1 MSFLTSAWSFVI
13 AASLILALQ
22 HIVIWFYNRQSTTN
36 LLFSFTALGAAVSA
50 LIELLQ
56 LQTTSIEIYHQVV
69 RFGHIP
75 IFILLI
81 SLVWFVDIYFGT
93 ARRWLTILITSMW
106 SVALIINFTSEN
118 SLTFQSISEIQR
130 VTLPWG
136 EEFSIPIG
144 TANNWKYLADAAS
157 LLILVFIIDASIK
170 LWQTGNKRRS
180 LIVGGSIIFFIVL
193 AGIHTPLV
201 DEGIIKTPYM
211 ISFAFLGILIAM
223 SLELLSDVIKIPK
236 LSKKIL
242 SQEIRWKNFLNNMQ
256 VAIMEIGRDEKI
268 SFVNPFCINFFGLND
283 KEIIG
288 MHYSGFLTET
298 AKKSVA
304 KFAKSTEKSGNIP
317 VFRLEMVGAD
327 RATKIVDWQSV
338 KIFNTD
344 GEWTSTLSVGVDITE
359 QQNTYEEITALKE
372 QLEKENIVLREEI
385 LHTPDNHE
393 ILGDS
398 SVIKYSLSRVK
409 QVAPT
414 DTTILLEGETG
425 VGKELFARLIHTE
438 SERSNKPF
446 IIVNCAVIPSNLLES
461 ELFGHEKGAFTG
473 ADSKR
478 MGRFENA
485 DGATIFLDEIGELP
499 LELQPKL
506 LRVLEEGEFERLG
519 SNKTIKVDVRII
531 TATNRILKD
540 EVDSGNFREDLFYRI
555 NTYPISIPPLRKRK
569 EDIPILVEIFVNR
582 FARKLGKN
590 ITDISKP
597 TMEMLKNY
605 CWPGN
610 IRELRN
616 VIERGVVSTQGK
628 KLTIIDKLNGNKS
641 KSNNLESFKTFE
653 KLEFDYIK
661 EVLNSCNWKIEGKEG
676 AAEILNLHPN
686 TLRSK
691 IKKLDIKKS
700 K

>member
-1 MSFLTSAWSFVI
+1 MSILTVCWSIVI
-13 AASLILALQ
+13 AASFILAFQ
-22 HIVIWFYNRQSTTN
+22 HFIIWFYNRQTKAN
-36 LLFSFTALGAAVSA
+36 LLFSFTALGAALSA
-50 LIELLQ
+50 LFELLQ
-56 LQTTSIEIYHQVV
+56 LHASSIEVYHQVV

-75 IFILLI
+75 IFILLV

-93 ARRWLTILITSMW
+93 ARRWLTILITSLW
-106 SVALIINFTSEN
+106 TITLIINFVAEN

-130 VTLPWG
+130 IALPWG

-144 TANNWKYLADAAS
+144 TANNWKYIADIAS
-157 LLILVFIIDASIK
+157 LLILIFITDASIK
-170 LWQTGNKRRS
+170 LWRTSNKRRS
-180 LIVGGSIIFFIVL
+180 LIVGGSMIFFIVL

-201 DEGIIKTPYM
+201 DEGVIKTPYM

-223 SLELLSDVIKIPK
+223 SLELLSDVIKIPS

-242 SQEIRWKNFLNNMQ
+242 SQELRWEKFLNNMQ
-256 VAIMEIGRDEKI
+256 VAIMEVDRDAKI
-268 SFVNPFCINFFGLND
+268 SYVNPFYIKFFGLNN

-288 MHYSGFLTET
+288 KHYSEFLSETEKEDVT
-298 AKKSVA
+298 
-304 KFAKSTEKSGNIP
+304 KFAESTNEGETIP
-317 VFRLEMVGAD
+317 MLRLKMTGAD
-327 RATKIVDWQSV
+327 GTQKIVDWQSV
-338 KIFNTD
+338 KIFNSD
-344 GEWTSTLSVGVDITE
+344 GEWTSTLSVGIDITT
-359 QQNTYEEITALKE
+359 QQNAFKEILELKE

-385 LHTPDNHE
+385 LYPKDNHE
-393 ILGDS
+393 ILGNS
-398 SVIKYSLSRVK
+398 SVIKYSLSRVQ

-425 VGKELFARLIHTE
+425 VGKELFARLIHNE
-438 SERSNKPF
+438 SNRKNNPL
-446 IIVNCAVIPSNLLES
+446 ITVNCAVIPANLLES
-461 ELFGHEKGAFTG
+461 ELFGHERGAFTG

-478 MGRFENA
+478 TGRFENA
-485 DGATIFLDEIGELP
+485 NGATIFLDEIGELP
-499 LELQPKL
+499 LELQSKL

-531 TATNRILKD
+531 TATNRKLRD
-540 EVDSGNFREDLFYRI
+540 EVELGNFREDLFYRI
-555 NTYPISIPPLRKRK
+555 NTYPISIPPLRKRI
-569 EDIPILVEIFVNR
+569 EDIPILVETFVGR

-590 ITDISKP
+590 ITEISKP

-605 CWPGN
+605 NWPGN

-616 VIERGVVSTQGK
+616 VIERGVVSTKGK
-628 KLTIIDKLNGNKS
+628 KLKLIDKLNGSQIN
-641 KSNNLESFKTFE
+641 SNNSESFKTLE

-661 EVLNSCNWKIEGKEG
+661 EVLEACSHKIEGENG

-691 IKKLDIKKS
+691 IKKLDIKKN